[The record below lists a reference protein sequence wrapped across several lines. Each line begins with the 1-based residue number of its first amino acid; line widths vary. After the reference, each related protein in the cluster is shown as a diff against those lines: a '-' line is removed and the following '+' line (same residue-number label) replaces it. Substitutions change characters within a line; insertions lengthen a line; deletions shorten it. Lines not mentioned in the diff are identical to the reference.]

1 MFLICMD
8 GFIMFLGVVNVAKLT
23 EKQKRFVAEYLVDLN
38 ATAAAIRA
46 GYSNKTANRIGS
58 ENLSKP
64 DIQAAIRKRQV
75 ELQERVE
82 ITQERVITELA
93 KVAFANGTMYAQVS
107 GGNVVLTETDHL
119 TEGQRAAVSG
129 IKEGKFGIEVSTYD
143 KVKALELLGKHL
155 GVFNAGAR
163 DANPS
168 GAKNNL
174 LEAILETGEVD
185 TDDLPEVE

>member
-1 MFLICMD
+1 M
-8 GFIMFLGVVNVAKLT
+8 ALT
-23 EKQKRFVAEYLVDLN
+23 PKQMRFVQEYLVDLN

-58 ENLSKP
+58 ENLSKH
-64 DIQAAIRKRQV
+64 DIQAAIQKRQV
-75 ELQERVE
+75 ELQDKLE

-93 KVAFANGTMYAQVS
+93 KVAFANGTMYAKVA

-119 TEGQRAAVSG
+119 TEDQRAAVSG

-155 GVFNAGAR
+155 GVFNAGASAV
-163 DANPS
+163 DQS